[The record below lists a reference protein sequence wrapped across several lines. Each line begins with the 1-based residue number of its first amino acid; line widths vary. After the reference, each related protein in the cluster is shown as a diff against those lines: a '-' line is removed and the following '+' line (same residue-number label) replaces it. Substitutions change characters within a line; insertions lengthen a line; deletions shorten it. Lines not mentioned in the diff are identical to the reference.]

1 MTAPNTCPALGEGAG
16 VSMLTLESQLGRHD
30 CSCLRS
36 QRKRPP
42 FGVICTQAK
51 MCIELIGW
59 DAEASARRGLSHC
72 QFETSC
78 TSAPHDAAAPTV
90 TGRARGWAVL
100 AAELPVACR
109 QRAEPVV
116 TDGCA
121 HPKERKV
128 TAQSRRGGGTSF
140 PQLGHGE
147 HEKMSGDVVVLQ
159 CRVGSHGA
167 CMGSARAQREA
178 RGQSLRTS

>member
-1 MTAPNTCPALGEGAG
+1 M
-16 VSMLTLESQLGRHD
+16 VRH
-30 CSCLRS
+30 
-36 QRKRPP
+36 QPVK
-42 FGVICTQAK
+42 
-51 MCIELIGW
+51 
-59 DAEASARRGLSHC
+59 
-72 QFETSC
+72 
-78 TSAPHDAAAPTV
+78 
-90 TGRARGWAVL
+90 
-100 AAELPVACR
+100 PVA
-109 QRAEPVV
+109 AD
-116 TDGCA
+116 DGA

-178 RGQSLRTS
+178 RGAIFKDVLESVARNVARNGTDFRGARSLLARLAACLLELIDP

>member
-1 MTAPNTCPALGEGAG
+1 MRTASLTAPNTCPALGEGAG

-59 DAEASARRGLSHC
+59 DGRRTSLPRGLSHC

-78 TSAPHDAAAPTV
+78 TLAPHDAAAPTV

-121 HPKERKV
+121 PQTLGER
-128 TAQSRRGGGTSF
+128 
-140 PQLGHGE
+140 
-147 HEKMSGDVVVLQ
+147 
-159 CRVGSHGA
+159 
-167 CMGSARAQREA
+167 
-178 RGQSLRTS
+178 